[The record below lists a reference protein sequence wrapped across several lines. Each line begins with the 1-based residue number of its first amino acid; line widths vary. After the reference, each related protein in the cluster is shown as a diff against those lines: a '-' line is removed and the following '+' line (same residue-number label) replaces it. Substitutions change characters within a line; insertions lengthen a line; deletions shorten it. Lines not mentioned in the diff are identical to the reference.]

1 MQGEQFKLKFRALCH
16 LLYIYHLQYILSQ
29 GDSGGPLT
37 VQNQEGAHT
46 LIGVV
51 SKMLPLDTTCKDQ
64 EYAVFTSISGFLP
77 WIKSSIKDN
86 GGMAS
91 CDASFSVPPSK
102 GCSNYSIKNSYN
114 KLNKKRQAFCRKI
127 SGASNSAWT
136 SRPWRSIQRGATLLC

>member
-64 EYAVFTSISGFLP
+64 EYAVFTSIVGFLP
-77 WIKSSIKDN
+77 WIKASIKDN

-102 GCSNYSIKNSYN
+102 GGSNDQTKN
-114 KLNKKRQAFCRKI
+114 
-127 SGASNSAWT
+127 T
-136 SRPWRSIQRGATLLC
+136 D